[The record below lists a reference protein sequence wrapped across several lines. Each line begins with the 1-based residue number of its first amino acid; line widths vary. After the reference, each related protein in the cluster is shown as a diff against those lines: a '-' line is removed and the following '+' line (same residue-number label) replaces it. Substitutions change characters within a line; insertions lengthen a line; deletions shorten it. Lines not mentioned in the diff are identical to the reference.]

1 MQRGSHLQNFLIW
14 NKGFVFL
21 VEVQDDR
28 DRDRYLV
35 VRAGQAGTALQ
46 PVDINNRKIDQKIRN
61 FPTSESPKKWYLK
74 TFE

>member
-1 MQRGSHLQNFLIW
+1 MQCGSYLQNFLIW
-14 NKGFVFL
+14 NEGFVFL

-61 FPTSESPKKWYLK
+61 FPTSKSPKKS
-74 TFE
+74 